1 MRKNYFSLILLLLV
15 ILSACKE
22 KVNVQISGM
31 PDAEEVL
38 TLDPNSDI
46 FLWNGHVYKTNIVW
60 VEELK
65 LTKHK
70 ELGEITSVSTNL
82 ENYNYKNGMANKLP
96 IGAKIFSAKER
107 DDVLLAE
114 YEGKLMKY
122 LGASEG

>member
-1 MRKNYFSLILLLLV
+1 
-15 ILSACKE
+15 
-22 KVNVQISGM
+22 
-31 PDAEEVL
+31 
-38 TLDPNSDI
+38 
-46 FLWNGHVYKTNIVW
+46 VW

-65 LTKHK
+65 LTKHN

-96 IGAKIFSAKER
+96 IGVKIFSAKER

>member
-1 MRKNYFSLILLLLV
+1 MRKNYLSVILLLLV

-22 KVNVQISGM
+22 KVNVQVSGI
-31 PDAEEVL
+31 PDAKEVL

-46 FLWNGHVYKTNIVW
+46 FLWEGRVYKTNIEW
-60 VEELK
+60 VEELE

-70 ELGEITSVSTNL
+70 ELGEITLVSSNPK
-82 ENYNYKNGMANKLP
+82 NYNYKNGMANKLP

-107 DDVLLAE
+107 DDILLAE
-114 YEGKLMKY
+114 YEGKLIKY

>member
-1 MRKNYFSLILLLLV
+1 MRKNYLSVILLLLV

-22 KVNVQISGM
+22 KVNVQVSRI
-31 PDAEEVL
+31 PDAKEVL

-46 FLWNGHVYKTNIVW
+46 FLWEGRVYKTNIEW
-60 VEELK
+60 VEELE

-70 ELGEITSVSTNL
+70 ELGEITAVSSNPK
-82 ENYNYKNGMANKLP
+82 NYNYKNGMANKLP

-107 DDVLLAE
+107 DDILLAE